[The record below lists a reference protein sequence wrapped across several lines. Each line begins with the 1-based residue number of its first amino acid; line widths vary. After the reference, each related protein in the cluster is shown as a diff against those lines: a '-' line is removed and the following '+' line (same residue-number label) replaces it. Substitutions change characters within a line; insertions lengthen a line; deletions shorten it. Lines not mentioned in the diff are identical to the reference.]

1 MLNMLILNRCRNVIY
16 LLCTAFLLLCFQS
29 AQAAPSAGI
38 TVSAKGRVTSTSPGQ
53 RAVQLKRRSP
63 FGRSDTLATGAASR
77 GVFKFK
83 DGTVFRLNPKSKV
96 VVNQYRYNPKSKRG
110 KLNIRISKNSSVL
123 YISGKMPKSNVRIK
137 TSLGLLGLR
146 GTDVTYSPKIGLTVL
161 SGSVVISFGNVT
173 SGASIINAGQTL
185 LINGTIITTPPSLLA
200 ALKKEANQVAAEA
213 GVPPSGVDSGG
224 GSSSGNSA
232 ATVLSA
238 QAAAGTAI
246 NAVKN
251 ITIEITPVEE

>member
-1 MLNMLILNRCRNVIY
+1 MLNMLILNRSRNAIY
-16 LLCTAFLLLCFQS
+16 LLGTAFLLLCFQS

-53 RAVQLKRRSP
+53 RPVQLKRRSP
-63 FGRSDTLATGAASR
+63 FGRSDTLATGAGSR

-83 DGTVFRLNPKSKV
+83 DGTVFRLNPRSKV
-96 VVNQYRYNPKSKRG
+96 VVNQYQYKPGSKRG

-137 TSLGLLGLR
+137 TSLGILGLR
-146 GTDVTYSPKIGLTVL
+146 GTSLTYSPKIGLTVL
-161 SGSVVISFGNVT
+161 SGTVT
-173 SGASIINAGQTL
+173 FGASIINAGQTL
-185 LINGTIITTPPSLLA
+185 SITGTLITTPPSLQA
-200 ALKKEANQVAAEA
+200 ALMKEANQVAAEA
-213 GVPPSGVDSGG
+213 GVSLDGSGG
-224 GSSSGNSA
+224 ESGSDNSA

-251 ITIEITPVEE
+251 ITIEIIPEE

>member
-1 MLNMLILNRCRNVIY
+1 MLILNRCRNVIY
-16 LLCTAFLLLCFQS
+16 LLCKAFLLLCFQS

-110 KLNIRISKNSSVL
+110 KLNIRISNNSNLL

-137 TSLGLLGLR
+137 TSLGILGLR
-146 GTDVTYSPKIGLTVL
+146 GTVFVFSPKGLSVL
-161 SGSVVISFGNVT
+161 SGAVFSGQFEVT
-173 SGASIINAGQTL
+173 AGMTLSPSGKLNRTSSSQ
-185 LINGTIITTPPSLLA
+185 
-200 ALKKEANQVAAEA
+200 EAKLNEETNQVAAEA
-213 GVPPSGVDSGG
+213 DVPLDGSGG
-224 GSSSGNSA
+224 GSSSDNSA

-238 QAAAGTAI
+238 QAAARTAI

-251 ITIEITPVEE
+251 ITIEITPEE